1 MKMSVED
8 LRGLSLAI
16 LKRHGLSDDDARIV
30 ADAVMEAE
38 LRGRPAHGVIRL
50 PGIAERLA
58 SRGRAPM
65 RVARRGGACTLVDG
79 KGNLGYLVAHRCA
92 RTAAEKARHGG
103 IGLVGA
109 FNTDHCGMVGYY
121 VSLVVNTGL
130 VCLMACDA
138 SPRVAPWGATEP
150 VLGPNPLAVGFPF
163 SGGQVLVDLSTAAVT
178 NGDILMAMKTGRRIP
193 DGCALDAEGRLTTD
207 PQAALRGAALP
218 FGGHKG
224 YALGLVVQ
232 VLASALV
239 GAAPVPRPGE
249 NYGLLMLALSPTV
262 FVDREAF
269 DRGVGEIVRRVK
281 GARRVDPA
289 TEVLIPGERAFRER
303 ERRLKEGIAVEAEVM
318 GELEKLLR

>member
-1 MKMSVED
+1 MKIPVEN
-8 LRGLSLAI
+8 LRHLSLAI
-16 LKRHGLSDDDARIV
+16 LRRHGLSEDDARIV
-30 ADAVMEAE
+30 SDAVLEAE
-38 LRGRPAHGVIRL
+38 LRGRPAHGMIRL

-58 SRGRAPM
+58 SKGRAPM
-65 RVARRGGACTLVDG
+65 RVARQGGACTLVDG
-79 KGNLGYLVAHRCA
+79 RGNLGYLVAHRCA
-92 RTAAEKARHGG
+92 RTVAEKARHGG

-130 VCLMACDA
+130 VCLMMCDA
-138 SPRVAPWGATEP
+138 SPRVVPWGATEP
-150 VLGPNPLAVGFPF
+150 VLGANPIAAGFPF
-163 SGGQVLVDLSTAAVT
+163 SGGQILIDFSSSAVT
-178 NGDILMAMKTGRRIP
+178 NGDILMAMKGGRRIP

-207 PQAALRGAALP
+207 PQAALQGAALP

-224 YALGLVVQ
+224 YALALVIQ
-232 VLASALV
+232 ILASALV
-239 GAAPVPRPGE
+239 GAAPIPRPGE
-249 NYGLLMLALSPTV
+249 NYGLLMLAVSPSL

-269 DRGVGEIVRRVK
+269 DRGIGEIVRRVK

-303 ERRLKEGIAVEAEVM
+303 ERRLKEGIAVEGELM